1 MHPRSAPLPA
11 LAAALAVFLSSAAAL
26 ADRALLIGLPNDS
39 PLPEAFREAGFD
51 VTNAPHESVA
61 DMRAALS
68 GLLSAADPGERR
80 VIVLAGAFVHD
91 GRQVWLMERAEGAA
105 PDRGAVGDVALAV
118 DTALAVAADAPGAAF
133 VALADAA
140 ERQAPEPG
148 RGLQAGLVPPR
159 EIPQGVTVLHGDL
172 RGVTA
177 ALAHR
182 ALRPGVDVTAAVGRQ
197 SGVTAL
203 GFLPQGHALR
213 PERAAAAAPA
223 AEPAAESAA
232 ESGAEPGPEPDN
244 AAERAAVARAE
255 EADTRAAWRAYLDAY
270 PDGAGAAAARAAIAR
285 IEADPERRAAEAEAA
300 LDLDRQRRRQVQ
312 SQLAILG
319 HEPRGVD
326 GVFGPNTRAA
336 IARFQRAQGYEG
348 TGYLTRPQ
356 LEELSVAAARRQAE
370 LEAEAERR
378 RLQAEREDR
387 AVWQATGA
395 EGDEAGLRTYLQR
408 FPDGLFAEEA
418 REALAAIEGE
428 RRAAAEAADAT
439 AWERAVG
446 ADTVDAYRGYLEAR
460 PQGAFAPEA
469 RARIE
474 ALRAEA
480 AGADARE
487 AARASERQLG
497 LNDVTRLLVE
507 QRLAQLGL
515 DPGRADGAFDAST
528 RRAIRTFQRNR
539 DLEPTGYLTQAT
551 VARMLADLGG
561 LFGQQ

>member
-1 MHPRSAPLPA
+1 MRPRYAPPTA
-11 LAAALAVFLSSAAAL
+11 LTAALALSAGAAL
-26 ADRALLIGLPNDS
+26 GDRALLIGLPDEA
-39 PLPEAFREAGFD
+39 PLTAAFREAGFE
-51 VTNAPHESVA
+51 VTAAPGESVS

-68 GLLSAADPGERR
+68 GLLSAAEPGERR
-80 VIVLAGAFVHD
+80 AIVLSGAFVHD
-91 GRQVWLMERAEGAA
+91 GRQVWLVQRAEGAA
-105 PDRGAVGDVALAV
+105 PDRGAIGDVALAV
-118 DTALAVAADAPGAAF
+118 DTALAVAAGAPGAAF

-148 RGLQAGLVPPR
+148 QGLEPALVPPR
-159 EIPQGVTVLHGDL
+159 DIPQGVTVLHGGL
-172 RGVTA
+172 RDVSGV
-177 ALAHR
+177 LARR
-182 ALRPGVDVTAAVGRQ
+182 ALRPGADLAQAAERQ
-197 SGVTAL
+197 GGVATL
-203 GFLPQGHALR
+203 GFLPQGHAIL
-213 PERAAAAAPA
+213 PEEAASAAPA
-223 AEPAAESAA
+223 AEPDAGEAE
-232 ESGAEPGPEPDN
+232 
-244 AAERAAVARAE
+244 ERAAWERAQQ
-255 EADTRAAWRAYLDAY
+255 ADTRDAWRAYLDSY
-270 PDGAGAAAARAAIAR
+270 PDGTRAASARDALAR
-285 IEADPERRAAEAEAA
+285 IESDPERRAAEAESA
-300 LDLDRQRRRQVQ
+300 LDLDRLRRRQVQ

-336 IARFQRAQGYEG
+336 IARFQRSEGYDD
-348 TGYLTRPQ
+348 TGYLTRAQ

-370 LEAEAERR
+370 LEAQAERR

-395 EGDEAGLRTYLQR
+395 DGDEAGLRTYLQR
-408 FPDGLFAEEA
+408 YPDGVFAERA
-418 REALAAIEGE
+418 REALAALEGE
-428 RRAAAEAADAT
+428 KRAAAEAADAT
-439 AWERAVG
+439 AWERARG

-480 AGADARE
+480 AGAGARE
-487 AARASERQLG
+487 AARASEQQLG

-515 DPGRADGAFDAST
+515 DPGTADGAFDEST
-528 RRAIRTFQRNR
+528 RQAIRAFQRNR

-561 LFGQQ
+561 LLR

>member
-1 MHPRSAPLPA
+1 MPPRFPPLRA
-11 LAAALAVFLSSAAAL
+11 LAVALAVFVSPGAAL
-26 ADRALLIGLPNDS
+26 ADRALLIGLPDDS
-39 PLPEAFREAGFD
+39 PLPEAFREAGFE
-51 VTNAPHESVA
+51 VTNTLGQSVS

-80 VIVLAGAFVHD
+80 AIVLAGAFVHD
-91 GRQVWLMERAEGAA
+91 GRHVWLMERAAGAA

-118 DTALAVAADAPGAAF
+118 DAALAVAAGAPGAAF

-148 RGLQAGLVPPR
+148 RGLEAGLVPPR
-159 EIPQGVTVLHGDL
+159 DIPQGVTVLHGDL
-172 RGVTA
+172 RDVTA
-177 ALAHR
+177 ALARR
-182 ALRPGVDVTAAVGRQ
+182 ALRPGVDVAEAVGRQ
-197 SGVTAL
+197 SGVAAL
-203 GFLPQGHALR
+203 GFLPQRHALR

-223 AEPAAESAA
+223 AEP
-232 ESGAEPGPEPDN
+232 EPERDN
-244 AAERAAVARAE
+244 AGERGALAHAE

-270 PDGAGAAAARAAIAR
+270 PDGAGAEAARAAIAR

-326 GVFGPNTRAA
+326 GVFGPNTRDA
-336 IARFQRAQGYEG
+336 IARFQRAQGYDG
-348 TGYLTRPQ
+348 TGYLTRVQ

-387 AVWQATGA
+387 AVWEATGA

-428 RRAAAEAADAT
+428 TRAAAEAADAT
-439 AWERAVG
+439 AWEQARGVG
-446 ADTVDAYRGYLEAR
+446 TVDAYRGYLEAR

-480 AGADARE
+480 AGAGVRE

-528 RRAIRTFQRNR
+528 RQAIRAFQRNR

-561 LFGQQ
+561 LLGQQ

>member
-1 MHPRSAPLPA
+1 
-11 LAAALAVFLSSAAAL
+11 
-26 ADRALLIGLPNDS
+26 
-39 PLPEAFREAGFD
+39 
-51 VTNAPHESVA
+51 VA
-61 DMRAALS
+61 
-68 GLLSAADPGERR
+68 E
-80 VIVLAGAFVHD
+80 
-91 GRQVWLMERAEGAA
+91 
-105 PDRGAVGDVALAV
+105 
-118 DTALAVAADAPGAAF
+118 
-133 VALADAA
+133 
-140 ERQAPEPG
+140 
-148 RGLQAGLVPPR
+148 
-159 EIPQGVTVLHGDL
+159 
-172 RGVTA
+172 
-177 ALAHR
+177 
-182 ALRPGVDVTAAVGRQ
+182 AVGRQ
-197 SGVTAL
+197 SGVAAL
-203 GFLPQGHALR
+203 GFLPRGHALR
-213 PERAAAAAPA
+213 PERAAAEAPSA
-223 AEPAAESAA
+223 GAVAGPGAEAEPD
-232 ESGAEPGPEPDN
+232 GDN
-244 AAERAAVARAE
+244 GERAARARAQ

-270 PDGAGAAAARAAIAR
+270 PEGAGAEAARAAIAR
-285 IEADPERRAAEAEAA
+285 IEADPGRQAAEAEAA

-319 HEPRGVD
+319 HQPRGVD

-336 IARFQRAQGYEG
+336 IARFQRAEGYDD
-348 TGYLTRPQ
+348 TGYLTREQ
-356 LEELSVAAARRQAE
+356 LEELSVAAAQRQAE

-408 FPDGLFAEEA
+408 FPEGLFAEEA

-428 RRAAAEAADAT
+428 RRAANEAADLT
-439 AWERAVG
+439 AWEGARS
-446 ADTVDAYRGYLEAR
+446 ADTVEAYRGYLEAR
-460 PQGAFAPEA
+460 PQGAFAQEA

-528 RRAIRTFQRNR
+528 RQAIRAFQRNR